1 MKGPE
6 SLMNTLFQSRISF
19 WAFLCTGNKN
29 KQTKYLVILFVL
41 IDNIFNVVAFAFTEL
56 FGKQGRRKHLKLFRV
71 LRKTSDL
78 RERKQMKVLE
88 IISPVLVMIIL
99 GILCR
104 KWKLLN
110 KNGIDNMK
118 ALVTN
123 IMLPVAIFHA
133 LATSDYGAETAKL
146 VGIMFI
152 MLVVSFGIGFLMKPL
167 MTENYRKYLPF
178 MVSVYEGGSMAYP
191 LYTSL
196 CGQDNLSQIAVLDI
210 AGLLFGFSIYMGML
224 GQTENGEKINV
235 KNLAVSAVKTPAFIA
250 SVLGIIAGL
259 TGVIKLLLASPA
271 GGIYTSVESILT
283 TALTAIILIVVG
295 FSMELTPELFGPCVR
310 TIVMRIVLQ
319 AVMIVCVLLA
329 VHSFIG
335 SNKLLDLAVITY
347 MSAPATFSMQTFL
360 KREDGSAYVS
370 TTNSLY
376 CIVSV
381 VVYMILAFFTY

>member
-196 CGQDNLSQIAVLDI
+196 CGQENLSQIAVLDI

>member
-1 MKGPE
+1 
-6 SLMNTLFQSRISF
+6 MNTLFQSRISF

-110 KNGIDNMK
+110 KNGIDSMK

-235 KNLAVSAVKTPAFIA
+235 NNLAVSAVKTPAFIA

-259 TGVIKLLLASPA
+259 TGVLKLLLASPA

>member
-1 MKGPE
+1 M
-6 SLMNTLFQSRISF
+6 F
-19 WAFLCTGNKN
+19 A
-29 KQTKYLVILFVL
+29 L
-41 IDNIFNVVAFAFTEL
+41 IHNIF
-56 FGKQGRRKHLKLFRV
+56 
-71 LRKTSDL
+71 KTADL
-78 RERKQMKVLE
+78 REKKKMKVLE

-104 KWKLLN
+104 KWKVLN

-133 LATSDYGAETAKL
+133 LATSDYGAETAKP

-196 CGQDNLSQIAVLDI
+196 CGQENLSQIAVLDI

-295 FSMELTPELFGPCVR
+295 YSMELTKELIRPCLK
-310 TIVMRIVLQ
+310 TILMR
-319 AVMIVCVLLA
+319 VLLQTLMAIGVLWA
-329 VHSFIG
+329 VHLWIG
-335 SNKLLDLAVITY
+335 DNMLLNLAIISY

-360 KREDGSAYVS
+360 KKEEGSAYVS
-370 TTNSLY
+370 TTNSMY
-376 CIVSV
+376 CMVSILV
-381 VVYMILAFFTY
+381 YIILAAVVY